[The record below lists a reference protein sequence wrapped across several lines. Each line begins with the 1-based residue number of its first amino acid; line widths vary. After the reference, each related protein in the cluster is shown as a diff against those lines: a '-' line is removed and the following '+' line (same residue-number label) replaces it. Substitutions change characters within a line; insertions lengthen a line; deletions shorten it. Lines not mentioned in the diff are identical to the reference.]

1 MYPSACLRGKKGQR
15 RHQNYGIIKDKR
27 KTERKSSRLIDAKRL
42 FQEIKSVSF
51 FHISA
56 VLVRTGVCAY
66 IDGTLLLILFKRY
79 EVSTVGIHL
88 DSVDNSFR
96 KTKKTNGSKAS
107 FKNDQSEGQQ
117 TLTSCKVVKSTFLV
131 RA

>member
-1 MYPSACLRGKKGQR
+1 MENCKVVIQKRWSQSLKGGVGYTLYPSACLREKKGQR

-27 KTERKSSRLIDAKRL
+27 KTERKSSRLIDAKKA
-42 FQEIKSVSF
+42 FSGDKNCVSF

-79 EVSTVGIHL
+79 KVSTIEIHL
-88 DSVDNSFR
+88 DSVDNLSP
-96 KTKKTNGSKAS
+96 K
-107 FKNDQSEGQQ
+107 
-117 TLTSCKVVKSTFLV
+117 
-131 RA
+131 

>member
-1 MYPSACLRGKKGQR
+1 MENCKIVIQKRWSQSLKGGAGYTLYPSACLREKKGQR

-27 KTERKSSRLIDAKRL
+27 KTVRKSSRLIDAKRL

-56 VLVRTGVCAY
+56 VLVRTGVYAY

-79 EVSTVGIHL
+79 EVSTVEIHL
-88 DSVDNSFR
+88 DSVDNFSAKKKR
-96 KTKKTNGSKAS
+96 K
-107 FKNDQSEGQQ
+107 
-117 TLTSCKVVKSTFLV
+117 
-131 RA
+131 

>member
-1 MYPSACLRGKKGQR
+1 MENCKIVIQKRWSQSLKGGAGYTLYPSACLREKKGQR

-88 DSVDNSFR
+88 DSVDNLSAKQKNKR
-96 KTKKTNGSKAS
+96 K
-107 FKNDQSEGQQ
+107 
-117 TLTSCKVVKSTFLV
+117 
-131 RA
+131 